1 MAVVIRIPGVPIPK
15 ARARVTRAGHTYTP
29 GKTVQHE
36 RLIALIA
43 RTKTQPIEGPLGMRL
58 TFFMPIPVSWPK
70 AKKEAAIRGDVLPTT
85 KPDIDNLAKCVLDA
99 LNGIA
104 YRDDNQV
111 VRLESSKFYGD
122 PATLISIEPLSAEAT
137 S

>member
-1 MAVVIRIPGVPIPK
+1 
-15 ARARVTRAGHTYTP
+15 
-29 GKTVQHE
+29 
-36 RLIALIA
+36 
-43 RTKTQPIEGPLGMRL
+43 MRL
-58 TFFMPIPVSWPK
+58 TFFMPIPVSWSK
-70 AKKEAAIRGDVLPTT
+70 SKKESAIRGDVLPTT